1 MTSEKLQKVLA
12 RAGLG
17 SRRDMERW
25 IADGRVRVN
34 GQKATLGDRVESTA
48 RISVDGRAVNAA
60 SLTAPPRRVIAYHK
74 PTGELVTRSD
84 PEGRRTVF
92 TRLPRVK
99 GARWIAIGRLDINT
113 AGLLLLTTDGELA
126 NRLMHPRHQ
135 IAREYAVRVYG
146 RVDEAT
152 RQRLTQGVELDDGL
166 AAFDALTSLDIDR
179 AANEWYRV
187 RLREGRN
194 RLVRR
199 LWESQGL
206 QVSRLMR
213 VQYGP
218 IEMPAGLREGQFD
231 ELGPRQVQALLDAV
245 GLSEAPSAASA
256 PRSATKRR
264 PAAGGSRRRPSR

>member
-1 MTSEKLQKVLA
+1 MSSEKLQKVLA
-12 RAGLG
+12 RAGIG
-17 SRRDMERW
+17 SRRELERW
-25 IADGRVRVN
+25 IADGRIRVD
-34 GQKATLGDRVESTA
+34 GQKATLGDRVEPGA
-48 RISVDGRAVNAA
+48 RIDVDGRPVKTT
-60 SLTAPPRRVIAYHK
+60 SLEAPDRRVIAYHK
-74 PTGELVTRSD
+74 PTGEVVTRAD

-126 NRLMHPRHQ
+126 NRLMHPSYE

-146 RVDEAT
+146 RVDDAT
-152 RQRLTQGVELDDGL
+152 RQRLTQGVDLEDGR
-166 AAFDALTSLDIDR
+166 AAFDALVSIDIDR

-199 LWESQGL
+199 LWESQDL

-218 IEMPAGLREGQFD
+218 IEMPSGLREGQFD
-231 ELGPRQVQALLDAV
+231 ELDASQMNMLLEAV
-245 GLSEAPSAASA
+245 GLKPEATQP
-256 PRSATKRR
+256 RR
-264 PAAGGSRRRPSR
+264 PRRR